1 MRTQTFRAEKVQDG
15 SYIEV
20 LIPIEDKVI
29 TVVLASGHIGLS
41 VDMVGTKGEIVEM
54 GWVSDDDLDL
64 IDDED

>member
-15 SYIEV
+15 SHIEV
-20 LIPIEDKVI
+20 LIPIEDKIIIVVI
-29 TVVLASGHIGLS
+29 ARGDIGLS
-41 VDMVGTKGEIVEM
+41 VDMVGAKGETVEM